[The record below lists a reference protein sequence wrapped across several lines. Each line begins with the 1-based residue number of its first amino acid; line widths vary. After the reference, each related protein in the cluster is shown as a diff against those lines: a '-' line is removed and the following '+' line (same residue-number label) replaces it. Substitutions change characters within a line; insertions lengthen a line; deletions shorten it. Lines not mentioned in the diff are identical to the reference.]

1 MKRNEFM
8 PLIQKF
14 GFISI
19 TKNNTQGYRKQNL
32 SDEELDRIKRKF
44 KYKQCYISFEDDD
57 ICITF
62 NNPPYTFLTTDISLE
77 EIQSLFYYLTII
89 SNRKFAI
96 KKENPNICNIH
107 QYFEEKT
114 KSFPTM
120 SSREKNR
127 FDLDNIEFNK
137 IKELVSKLIGSNLFV
152 IK

>member
-1 MKRNEFM
+1 M

-19 TKNNTQGYRKQNL
+19 TKNDTQGYKKQRL

-44 KYKQCYISFEDDD
+44 KYKQCYISFEDAD

-62 NNPPYTFLTTDISLE
+62 NNPPYTFQTTNISLE
-77 EIQSLFYYLTII
+77 EIQSLFYYLTIV

-96 KKENPNICNIH
+96 KKEIPNICNIH
-107 QYFEEKT
+107 LYFAEKT
-114 KSFPTM
+114 KSFATM

-137 IKELVSKLIGSNLFV
+137 VKVLITKLIGSNSFV
-152 IK
+152 IKG